1 MSYILDALKKSDQ
14 QRQRGTTPTLP
25 SAQATVSAPK
35 QSSYVHY
42 GVLAAVLL
50 CAGIAIGWLY
60 PWQEEQ
66 PARAAEPIAAKPAT
80 PDTNQASL
88 TPRPDQVAMAETPE
102 QKLPTPSPAPAAPVI
117 APKEPV
123 IPVAAEQEQKLPVQ
137 SPAPAAPV
145 ISPKEPAIP
154 IAAEQKATTLSELP
168 VAIQQELPAMK
179 IQLHSYSNKSV
190 NSIVSI
196 NSRMMKEGES
206 LAPGLRLEQITP
218 DGVILS
224 YKGYRFQHGIW

>member
-1 MSYILDALKKSDQ
+1 M
-14 QRQRGTTPTLP
+14 
-25 SAQATVSAPK
+25 SAPK

-50 CAGIAIGWLY
+50 CAGITIGWLY

-66 PARAAEPIAAKPAT
+66 PARAAEPIAASPVIQN
-80 PDTNQASL
+80 TNQASL
-88 TPRPDQVAMAETPE
+88 TPRPDQVAMAGMPE
-102 QKLPTPSPAPAAPVI
+102 QKLPVPSPVPAAP
-117 APKEPV
+117 A
-123 IPVAAEQEQKLPVQ
+123 IPIAAEQEQKLP
-137 SPAPAAPV
+137 APAAPV
-145 ISPKEPAIP
+145 TSPKEPVVP
-154 IAAEQKATTLSELP
+154 IATEQKATTLSELP
-168 VAIQQELPAMK
+168 LAIQHEIPDMK

-196 NSRMMKEGES
+196 NSRMLKEGES
-206 LAPGLRLEQITP
+206 LAPGLKLEQITP

>member
-25 SAQATVSAPK
+25 SAQAAVAAPK
-35 QSSYVHY
+35 QTFSVYY

-50 CAGIAIGWLY
+50 CAGIAIGWLR
-60 PWQEEQ
+60 PWQPEQ
-66 PARAAEPIAAKPAT
+66 PVHAAEPIAARPAISNST
-80 PDTNQASL
+80 AQVL
-88 TPRPDQVAMAETPE
+88 RFDQPE
-102 QKLPTPSPAPAAPVI
+102 PAGQPERELPAPNPAPAAPI
-117 APKEPV
+117 LSS
-123 IPVAAEQEQKLPVQ
+123 Q
-137 SPAPAAPV
+137 
-145 ISPKEPAIP
+145 EPAIP
-154 IAAEQKATTLSELP
+154 ATADQEQKAMSLSELP
-168 VAIQQELPAMK
+168 LSIQQELPAMK
-179 IQLHSYSNKSV
+179 IQLHSYSSKSV

-206 LAPGLRLEQITP
+206 LAPGLKLEQITP